1 MAEQMGFKSSMF
13 GFDKKMVMDYIYKLG
28 EEARRQEETYNA
40 KLSQLE
46 RDRDAVARRAG
57 EAETQLQ
64 EMTAQLQEEKS
75 AASEA
80 AKMIQ
85 SLSDEIERQ
94 KRISSEKE
102 REIQI
107 QNERCRQLQ
116 FRAESLESRSRKYEE
131 LSRNVGEILLAAQSS
146 AEEIVA
152 KAREEADGIAQSVTR
167 ATIQFDEEY
176 RQVKEG
182 LALMKEGVMAAFDA
196 MDKRLEAL
204 DAALAEATGDE
215 QSQPQEGDGSPAEP
229 AAEQAAGEPFDNL
242 VKEVVQEKPAEQ
254 PSFFRPASQD

>member
-131 LSRNVGEILLAAQSS
+131 LSRNVGEILLAAHWRVSLPLC
-146 AEEIVA
+146 
-152 KAREEADGIAQSVTR
+152 
-167 ATIQFDEEY
+167 
-176 RQVKEG
+176 
-182 LALMKEGVMAAFDA
+182 LA
-196 MDKRLEAL
+196 
-204 DAALAEATGDE
+204 AALLLTAVSAAIPAGMILRCQPCQLTG
-215 QSQPQEGDGSPAEP
+215 
-229 AAEQAAGEPFDNL
+229 GETNGVD
-242 VKEVVQEKPAEQ
+242 
-254 PSFFRPASQD
+254 

>member
-28 EEARRQEETYNA
+28 EEARRQEECYNA

-46 RDRDAVARRAG
+46 QDRDAVARRAG

-215 QSQPQEGDGSPAEP
+215 QSQPQEDGSPAEP
-229 AAEQAAGEPFDNL
+229 VAEQAAGEPFDNL

>member
-215 QSQPQEGDGSPAEP
+215 QSQPQEDVSPAEP

>member
-215 QSQPQEGDGSPAEP
+215 QSQPQEDGSPAEP
-229 AAEQAAGEPFDNL
+229 AAAQAAGEPFDNL

>member
-215 QSQPQEGDGSPAEP
+215 QSQPQEDVSPAEP
-229 AAEQAAGEPFDNL
+229 VAEQAAGEPFDNL

>member
-28 EEARRQEETYNA
+28 EEARRQEESYNA
-40 KLSQLE
+40 KLAQLE

-215 QSQPQEGDGSPAEP
+215 QSQPQEDVSPAEP

>member
-215 QSQPQEGDGSPAEP
+215 QSQPQEDVSPAEP
-229 AAEQAAGEPFDNL
+229 AAAQAAGEPFDNL